1 MLPLPPTSDGRLS
14 RSDARCAAH
23 VLRHDASLET
33 CHDLNR
39 DGHSCV
45 YYKAATDTGSC
56 SAFCERTGTSCVS
69 SVYMRS
75 STNCR
80 ASSKVTCG
88 RRHSLACECAAPE
101 SSSADLLPADDGD
114 ADTEQSVLLLVAM
127 PASALLLVCAGAAT
141 CYKRHATRRRALS
154 GASCCP
160 FPAKARR
167 GPSTPRVSEV
177 SLSIDYSERR
187 ASALGG
193 GDGFSPARGSGVL
206 SIAHASGI
214 SLSDSDA
221 HPLDVEPCP
230 ATPPPA
236 YVAPLADDASCS
248 PVSALARRIL
258 DKAGATPEDRC
269 SPEELRAAA
278 AAAAA

>member
-1 MLPLPPTSDGRLS
+1 MSD
-14 RSDARCAAH
+14 
-23 VLRHDASLET
+23 
-33 CHDLNR
+33 
-39 DGHSCV
+39 
-45 YYKAATDTGSC
+45 
-56 SAFCERTGTSCVS
+56 
-69 SVYMRS
+69 
-75 STNCR
+75 
-80 ASSKVTCG
+80 
-88 RRHSLACECAAPE
+88 
-101 SSSADLLPADDGD
+101 
-114 ADTEQSVLLLVAM
+114 Q
-127 PASALLLVCAGAAT
+127 
-141 CYKRHATRRRALS
+141 
-154 GASCCP
+154 
-160 FPAKARR
+160 
-167 GPSTPRVSEV
+167 V

-193 GDGFSPARGSGVL
+193 GDVFSPARGSGVL

-278 AAAAA
+278 AAAAVAAAAKVGAVSGKEESPLVGVRQRQRAWLHRETESASTWLHRAEGADDTAGTSGLQSDAADDASSSATLAQFADIPPMIPPPNAV

>member
-1 MLPLPPTSDGRLS
+1 MSD
-14 RSDARCAAH
+14 
-23 VLRHDASLET
+23 
-33 CHDLNR
+33 
-39 DGHSCV
+39 
-45 YYKAATDTGSC
+45 
-56 SAFCERTGTSCVS
+56 
-69 SVYMRS
+69 
-75 STNCR
+75 
-80 ASSKVTCG
+80 
-88 RRHSLACECAAPE
+88 
-101 SSSADLLPADDGD
+101 
-114 ADTEQSVLLLVAM
+114 Q
-127 PASALLLVCAGAAT
+127 
-141 CYKRHATRRRALS
+141 
-154 GASCCP
+154 
-160 FPAKARR
+160 
-167 GPSTPRVSEV
+167 V

-193 GDGFSPARGSGVL
+193 GDVFSPARGSGVL

-278 AAAAA
+278 AAKVGAVSGKEESPLVGVRQRQRAWLHRAEGADDTAGTSDLQSDAADDASSSATLAQFADIPPMIPPPNAV